1 MKDLAYKVLLTTA
14 FFSLMACSSTNRMTM
29 GITRPAQVPIPND
42 VINIGIVNRS
52 SASEKNKVLDN
63 IDKILS
69 LEGLNLDREG
79 AQNAVTGLKDE
90 LERSNR
96 FDAVK
101 VIDNQKDIEKG
112 LSVFPSEISWD
123 IVDRI
128 CNENNVDVLFS
139 LEFYDTDTAVNYE
152 LTTVKI
158 PNNLGIDAN
167 VPGHRI
173 KLNTVI
179 KNGWRIYDP
188 STRTIIDEYV
198 SNDRLFSS
206 GEGINPVKALE
217 AVIGRKE
224 AVLSVS
230 AKLGTNYALFTRPE
244 KVRIARD
251 YFIRGSNNLEIADR
265 RAKAG
270 DWDGAADLWY
280 ADLNNVK
287 NKVAGRAYYNMAIS
301 NEINGNLSK
310 AIEYASKAYTDYE
323 NKDALRYLNMLKRR
337 VVNQQELNRQLAK

>member
-1 MKDLAYKVLLTTA
+1 MKNLAYKVLVITA
-14 FFSLMACSSTNRMTM
+14 FFSIMACSSTNRMTM
-29 GITRPAQVPIPND
+29 GITQPAQVPIPND

-52 SASEKNKVLDN
+52 SASEKNKVVDN

-69 LEGLNLDREG
+69 LEGLNLDKEG
-79 AQNAVTGLKDE
+79 AQNAVTGLKYE

-101 VIDNQKDIEKG
+101 VIENQKDIEKG
-112 LSVFPSEISWD
+112 LSIFPSEISWE

-128 CNENNVDVLFS
+128 CKENDVDVLFS
-139 LEFYDTDTAVNYE
+139 LEFYDTDTAADYE
-152 LTTVKI
+152 ITTVKI
-158 PNNLGIDAN
+158 PNNLGIEAN

-173 KLNTVI
+173 KLNTAI

-188 STRTIIDEYV
+188 SNRTIIDEYV

-230 AKLGTNYALFTRPE
+230 SKLGANYALFTRPE
-244 KVRIARD
+244 KIRIARD
-251 YFIRGSNNLEIADR
+251 YFIIGSNNLEIADR

-270 DWDGAADLWY
+270 DWDGAADLWN
-280 ADLNNVK
+280 ADLNNAK
-287 NKVAGRAYYNMAIS
+287 SKVAGRAYYNMAIS
-301 NEINGNLSK
+301 NEINGNLNK

-323 NKDALRYLNMLKRR
+323 NKDALRYVNMLKRR